1 MKKKTKGYSAGGR
14 MKSKMS
20 TKMSPKMSTKM
31 MAKGGKTVVPNGE
44 SSTPKTIARGSGAAR
59 TQYFRK
65 NG

>member
-20 TKMSPKMSTKM
+20 TKMSPKM

-44 SSTPKTIARGSGAAR
+44 SSAPKTIARGSGAAR